1 MLQQRAAGILLH
13 VSSLPGKYGIGTLGE
28 EAYRFVDLLAEKKIR
43 YWQILPLVQT
53 GYGDS
58 PYQSVYSASGNPYF
72 IDFDL
77 LVQEGLLKKSELAR
91 CRYTGKDIDFAFL
104 YKRKYEVLRLAF
116 ERFDTGN
123 ADFKAF
129 VEAGQFDGYALFMA
143 LNGRE
148 DIGLPIG
155 ISWSVFGRRRGG
167 NTSFGNSCNTSLI
180 GNGRR

>member
-58 PYQSVYSASGNPYF
+58 PYQSVYSASGNLYF

-77 LVQEGLLKKSELAR
+77 LVQEGLLKKSEFCGSRLSALIRGMPTLRRLSRRVSLTAMR
-91 CRYTGKDIDFAFL
+91 CLWRSNK
-104 YKRKYEVLRLAF
+104 
-116 ERFDTGN
+116 N
-123 ADFKAF
+123 S
-129 VEAGQFDGYALFMA
+129 AGCPSI
-143 LNGRE
+143 NGRE

>member
-1 MLQQRAAGILLH
+1 MHRAIRILSILTACAGR
-13 VSSLPGKYGIGTLGE
+13 T
-28 EAYRFVDLLAEKKIR
+28 A
-43 YWQILPLVQT
+43 Q
-53 GYGDS
+53 
-58 PYQSVYSASGNPYF
+58 
-72 IDFDL
+72 
-77 LVQEGLLKKSELAR
+77 KSELAR

-143 LNGRE
+143 LNKNSAGCPSINGRE

-155 ISWSVFGRRRGG
+155 ISWRVFGRRRGG
-167 NTSFGNSCNTSLI
+167 NTSFGNSCI
-180 GNGRR
+180 RV

>member
-129 VEAGQFDGYALFMA
+129 ATETAGNQ
-143 LNGRE
+143 GRFP
-148 DIGLPIG
+148 GLD
-155 ISWSVFGRRRGG
+155 
-167 NTSFGNSCNTSLI
+167 LA
-180 GNGRR
+180 